1 MPAVRTWILRA
12 QAGRAAPAFGM
23 AREPAC
29 TTTADAMEFQHAFE
43 RWKRAHQAAYEAECR
58 ALRFGLTPAGAQELQ
73 NALALRREASQAL
86 RAMLAASAVAAAA
99 CRPAPPL
106 ADPARASPRKAR
118 R

>member
-1 MPAVRTWILRA
+1 MASFFARDNAV
-12 QAGRAAPAFGM
+12 
-23 AREPAC
+23 
-29 TTTADAMEFQHAFE
+29 DAMEFQNAYE

-58 ALRFGLTPAGAQELQ
+58 AVRFGLTPAGAQELQ

-99 CRPAPPL
+99 CRPAPAPPL
-106 ADPARASPRKAR
+106 ADLPRTGPRKAR

>member
-1 MPAVRTWILRA
+1 MLCT
-12 QAGRAAPAFGM
+12 QAGRAALASGM
-23 AREPAC
+23 ARDPAW
-29 TTTADAMEFQHAFE
+29 TTATDAMEFRHAYE

-58 ALRFGLTPAGAQELQ
+58 AVRFGLTPAGAQELQ

-106 ADPARASPRKAR
+106 ADPARAGPRKAR